1 MPPTS
6 CVTGWDFR
14 FGHAGTGKDLEV
26 LGDVH
31 PIFSCNS
38 FATDFRSSVV
48 SSRSGPHH
56 GGGSIGPTGGLSF
69 VKLGEAEMPG
79 S

>member
-14 FGHAGTGKDLEV
+14 FGHAGTGEDPEV

-31 PIFSCNS
+31 PIFSRNS
-38 FATDFRSSVV
+38 IVKDPRGLAV
-48 SSRSGPHH
+48 
-56 GGGSIGPTGGLSF
+56 GGSWSNTSPS
-69 VKLGEAEMPG
+69 G
-79 S
+79 SHGAIVTVFLINL